1 MASTYSDRLRIELIA
16 AGDQSGTWGD
26 TTNANLGTLIEEAI
40 AGVANISMSDANKTL
55 TSNNGVTDEA
65 RQMILKLTGTLTA
78 TREVVVPPKE
88 KLYIVHSGVTGGK
101 VHVKTAAN
109 TGVEVSPNFKA
120 VLYCDGANVISVL
133 PQALNETTTTNN
145 VLSYDGSNWV
155 ATNVDTLVTSFSAGM
170 IMNWAGNLASPPSGW
185 LTCDGSAQLITTYPA
200 LHTAIGTT
208 FGGSAGNFNLPDMR
222 DKFVVGAGTTYNQGD
237 TGVLVDYGKQ
247 RGGFGQGTETQQ
259 AAAQPSLVDPEPQK
273 HHGGSVTNPLQVESP
288 DAQLQAKK
296 GPSPQSFYIASRE
309 PFTSTAL
316 EDSEIIRRRAIEGRN
331 PQSSLVGR
339 AQQQSRPR
347 IAALRQEAAR
357 RKATGDRLMTKTEA
371 LDFLRNYP
379 Q

>member
-88 KLYIVHSGVTGGK
+88 KLYIVHNGATGGK
-101 VHVKTAAN
+101 VHVKTASV
-109 TGVEVSPNFKA
+109 TGVEVSPGFKA
-120 VLYCDGANVISVL
+120 VLYCDGTNVISVL

-155 ATNVDTLVTSFSAGM
+155 ATNVDTLVTSFSSGM

-237 TGVLVDYGKQ
+237 TGGSADAIIPSHTHTASFSGGSHYHNVF
-247 RGGFGQGTETQQ
+247 RGENAGGTSLWQQSTSSFIRTYATANRTQG
-259 AAAQPSLVDPEPQK
+259 ADGDVVM
-273 HHGGSVTNPLQVESP
+273 GGTNSAPNGGRTSSAVQSGTVTVNTTGTSVTNANLPP
-288 DAQLQAKK
+288 
-296 GPSPQSFYIASRE
+296 YIGIGY
-309 PFTSTAL
+309 
-316 EDSEIIRRRAIEGRN
+316 II
-331 PQSSLVGR
+331 
-339 AQQQSRPR
+339 
-347 IAALRQEAAR
+347 
-357 RKATGDRLMTKTEA
+357 KT
-371 LDFLRNYP
+371 
-379 Q
+379 